1 MEMLILEMYLEF
13 GEEMLIKGEM
23 IVILLANINYIKLVY
38 VAMIILNI
46 YLLYNS
52 K

>member
-1 MEMLILEMYLEF
+1 MYLEF

-23 IVILLANINYIKLVY
+23 IVILLTNINYIKLVY

-46 YLLYNS
+46 YLLFNL

>member
-1 MEMLILEMYLEF
+1 MYLEF
-13 GEEMLIKGEM
+13 GEEMLIKGEV

-38 VAMIILNI
+38 VTMIILII
-46 YLLYNS
+46 YLLYNL